1 MSLLRRKRKYHIFR
15 TPRFSSFFKRN
26 TDAVS
31 FKGNRVILFRNGGE
45 FFDALFK
52 TLDEA
57 ARNICLEFYIIKDD
71 RVGGEFADLLI
82 AAAERGVEVCL
93 LYDYFG
99 CIDTPNSYFRRL
111 EKGGVTCLPSNP
123 PTFKRGIH
131 WLDKRDHRKMAVID
145 EERAFLGGVNI
156 AEEYAGFGECLNK
169 WRDVGIL
176 TEGPAVE
183 ELQGLFW
190 DSWEREGGIVP
201 TGWRNSIHPVPE
213 AGGDEVM
220 IVSGG
225 PHHNRSFIRGSFR
238 MAIAGASASIK
249 VLNPYFIPGP
259 RIVRSLLRA
268 VGRGVHV
275 QLVLPTIIDVP
286 LVKFVSR
293 GFYAPLLKA
302 GIEIFER
309 EETVL
314 HAKVMLIDD
323 CWATIGSANLDLRSF
338 HRNYEVNVIVDS
350 ADFGGQVA
358 EMFADDLAKSRR
370 ITLDEHERR
379 SWLARLLERLL
390 TPLSRFL

>member
-15 TPRFSSFFKRN
+15 TPRFSRFFKRN

-31 FKGNRVILFRNGGE
+31 FKGNRVVLFRNGGE
-45 FFDALFK
+45 FFLALFRA
-52 TLDEA
+52 LGEA
-57 ARNICLEFYIIKDD
+57 ARNVCLEFYIIKDD
-71 RVGGEFADLLI
+71 RVGREFADCLL
-82 AAAERGVEVCL
+82 AAAERGVEVTL

-111 EKGGVTCLPSNP
+111 EKGGVSCLPFNP

-131 WLDKRDHRKMAVID
+131 WLDKRDHRKMAIID
-145 EERAFLGGVNI
+145 GERAFLGGLNI
-156 AEEYAGFGECLNK
+156 AEEYAGFGECLYK
-169 WRDVGIL
+169 WRDVGIMID
-176 TEGPAVE
+176 GPAVE
-183 ELQGLFW
+183 ELRGLFW
-190 DSWEREGGIVP
+190 DSWQREGGMVP
-201 TGWRNSIHPVPE
+201 VEWRNSIHPVPE

-249 VLNPYFIPGP
+249 VMNPYFVPGP

-268 VGRGVHV
+268 VGRGVRV
-275 QLVLPTIIDVP
+275 QLVLPAISDVP
-286 LVKFVSR
+286 LVRLVSR

-309 EETVL
+309 EGTML

-323 CWATIGSANLDLRSF
+323 YWVTIGSANLDLRSF

-350 ADFGGQVA
+350 HDFGSQVA
-358 EMFADDLAKSRR
+358 DMFAADLAKSRR
-370 ITLDEHERR
+370 VTLDEHERR
-379 SWLARLLERLL
+379 GWLERLLERLL